1 MMVFACSTQV
11 AVPLP
16 LSLSVLFLF
25 TLPQFPAVVGCKNWP
40 ATATASFALS
50 ATVVRG
56 PFLPPPR
63 RTDTHSAAAPGGE
76 GVGAAGGAPGGAA
89 ERVAAF
95 SVDVVTLK
103 KWNNFTERTRRRERE
118 ESGRR
123 SGGRARARSL
133 WGGRGRALVRGPAGR
148 GCGER
153 LGLLRSLG
161 RPVVRFV
168 ACSALVI
175 TRWRRRWPRRR
186 WWPPGHRMRAGHRV
200 RPVRPPSRVRSLV
213 LSALPSFVLWRGMD
227 T

>member
-1 MMVFACSTQV
+1 MSVAADATDAVEEATRMMVFACSTQV

-56 PFLPPPR
+56 PFLPPSL

-118 ESGRR
+118 RGI
-123 SGGRARARSL
+123 GRAGARSVSLGGVRARSSVD
-133 WGGRGRALVRGPAGR
+133 RPVAV
-148 GCGER
+148 GCER
-153 LGLLRSLG
+153 LGLLRS
-161 RPVVRFV
+161 
-168 ACSALVI
+168 S
-175 TRWRRRWPRRR
+175 
-186 WWPPGHRMRAGHRV
+186 
-200 RPVRPPSRVRSLV
+200 VRS
-213 LSALPSFVLWRGMD
+213 SGRSFRCLFGFGDNEVAVVVATAAR
-227 T
+227 

>member
-1 MMVFACSTQV
+1 M
-11 AVPLP
+11 LP
-16 LSLSVLFLF
+16 RTDGGAEGRHPDDRWCVHGGGPPSLSLSVLFLF
-25 TLPQFPAVVGCKNWP
+25 TPPQFSAVVGCKNWP
-40 ATATASFALS
+40 ATAFAFS
-50 ATVVRG
+50 AAVRG
-56 PFLPPPR
+56 PFLPPSL

-133 WGGRGRALVRGPAGR
+133 WGARARARPWTGRTRLRRASWAA
-148 GCGER
+148 
-153 LGLLRSLG
+153 SLG

-200 RPVRPPSRVRSLV
+200 RPVRSLV